1 MKKLNLILSSIYK
14 FYISSRYMVENKTLN
29 FFYVILKY
37 LCTCKKN
44 INDKYLCSLDKYN
57 IFFFFFF
64 FIENTMLISY
74 SHIHRDYLKILKCTF
89 KNITKCFQI

>member
-37 LCTCKKN
+37 LCTCKRN
-44 INDKYLCSLDKYN
+44 INDKYLCSLDK
-57 IFFFFFF
+57 F
-64 FIENTMLISY
+64 NT
-74 SHIHRDYLKILKCTF
+74 
-89 KNITKCFQI
+89 